1 MRIHLHSSKTDYD
14 RWITVE
20 DELTIMVGQDG
31 GALISLPDAYCNER
45 LLSPLETERAIE
57 DLEA

>member
-20 DELTIMVGQDG
+20 DELTIMVGRDG